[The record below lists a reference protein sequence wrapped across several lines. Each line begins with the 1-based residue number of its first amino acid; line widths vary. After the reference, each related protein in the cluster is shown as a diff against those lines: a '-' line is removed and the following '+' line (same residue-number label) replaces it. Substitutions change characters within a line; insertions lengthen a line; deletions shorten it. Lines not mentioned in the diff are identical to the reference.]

1 MSYNEWVKKKRELT
15 LKQKQFCH
23 EYLVDF
29 NGAQAAIRAG
39 YSKRSARS
47 IAQENLTKPDVQ
59 DYLRGLTEQSLK
71 RNEISIDQVI
81 GELKAV
87 AFSSIFD
94 HLTFDRE
101 IKLEKLGAS
110 VKEIEMKNEKISK
123 VKMYDKVHAL
133 NRLLDFYMLSQS
145 SSKNVA
151 FNINLNVI
159 S

>member
-1 MSYNEWVKKKRELT
+1 MKKKRELT

-59 DYLRGLTEQSLK
+59 EYLRGLTEKSLN
-71 RNEISIDQVI
+71 RNKVSIDQVI
-81 GELKAV
+81 GELKEL
-87 AFSSIFD
+87 AFSSMSDIVKAD
-94 HLTFDRE
+94 E
-101 IKLEKLGAS
+101 KLEIVKLGKTVQDIGLRNDKIVR
-110 VKEIEMKNEKISK
+110 VKL
-123 VKMYDKVHAL
+123 YDKTKAL
-133 NRLLDFYMLSQS
+133 ALLLNYYHLSKTGNGNGS
-145 SSKNVA
+145 SQV
-151 FNINLNVI
+151 ILNF